1 MMEQFYSPTYWY
13 KDNGVSKPLNKS
25 KVHEYLIVQKKKKKF
40 RIFVV
45 LKWEEIPLFID
56 NKG

>member
-1 MMEQFYSPTYWY
+1 MERFNSPVYWY
-13 KDNGVSKPLNKS
+13 KNNGVSESLNNS
-25 KVHEYLIVQKKKKKF
+25 KVHEYLIVQKKKKF
-40 RIFVV
+40 RIFIV